1 MVSGCDDGDTMQTYY
16 RQLLELGASGELAP
30 LLERALAVIVEA
42 TGARIAYLEL
52 YADRAGEP
60 AFWRAHG
67 AAGDAVAAIRADI
80 SRGIIASTLASGE
93 LVDTP
98 SAKDDPRFAERGSV
112 RRNEIDAVL
121 CAPVGTPPIGVVYV
135 QGRADGAS
143 FDARHRDCAALFA
156 QQLALV
162 AERVR
167 GVRAPG
173 DDVDHT
179 ADVRRRFVSPRL
191 IGKSRALAR
200 VLSEAASMAPLDV
213 GVLITGP
220 SGTGKSELARAIHA
234 NSRRAGGPFVAVNCA
249 AIPANLVES
258 ELFGVERGA
267 HSTATQRTVGKVGAA
282 RGGTLF
288 LDEVGELPFDAQA
301 KLLQLLQDRQ
311 YYPVGSAQLVTA
323 DVRIIAATNVDLRD
337 RVDKQTFRADL
348 YYRLNVVTIEM
359 PGLADRRDDL
369 PDLARHL
376 CRDACARHGL
386 PTLELPRATLAALA
400 DEPWPGQVRELAN
413 ALEAGAIRA
422 AADGAT
428 ALRPPHVFPTRP
440 TSDDEPD
447 YREATRRFQRRFV
460 LDVLTDCDWDVP
472 TAIARLGIARS
483 HLYNLIAAFEL
494 KRPRS

>member
-1 MVSGCDDGDTMQTYY
+1 VVRSG
-16 RQLLELGASGELAP
+16 AP
-30 LLERALAVIVEA
+30 
-42 TGARIAYLEL
+42 T
-52 YADRAGEP
+52 
-60 AFWRAHG
+60 

-80 SRGIIASTLASGE
+80 ARDHR
-93 LVDTP
+93 VDAGVGRAGRHA

-112 RRNEIDAVL
+112 RRNGSTRC
-121 CAPVGTPPIGVVYV
+121 CARNGTPPIGVVYV

-288 LDEVGELPFDAQA
+288 LDEVGELPLDAQA
-301 KLLQLLQDRQ
+301 KLLQLQDRSTTR
-311 YYPVGSAQLVTA
+311 SAPRSWSRPT
-323 DVRIIAATNVDLRD
+323 
-337 RVDKQTFRADL
+337 
-348 YYRLNVVTIEM
+348 
-359 PGLADRRDDL
+359 
-369 PDLARHL
+369 
-376 CRDACARHGL
+376 CASS
-386 PTLELPRATLAALA
+386 P
-400 DEPWPGQVRELAN
+400 
-413 ALEAGAIRA
+413 
-422 AADGAT
+422 
-428 ALRPPHVFPTRP
+428 RP
-440 TSDDEPD
+440 TS
-447 YREATRRFQRRFV
+447 T
-460 LDVLTDCDWDVP
+460 C
-472 TAIARLGIARS
+472 AIASTSRRS
-483 HLYNLIAAFEL
+483 A
-494 KRPRS
+494 PTSTTGSTS

>member
-1 MVSGCDDGDTMQTYY
+1 M
-16 RQLLELGASGELAP
+16 
-30 LLERALAVIVEA
+30 
-42 TGARIAYLEL
+42 
-52 YADRAGEP
+52 
-60 AFWRAHG
+60 
-67 AAGDAVAAIRADI
+67 
-80 SRGIIASTLASGE
+80 
-93 LVDTP
+93 
-98 SAKDDPRFAERGSV
+98 SA
-112 RRNEIDAVL
+112 
-121 CAPVGTPPIGVVYV
+121 
-135 QGRADGAS
+135 
-143 FDARHRDCAALFA
+143 CAAC
-156 QQLALV
+156 
-162 AERVR
+162 
-167 GVRAPG
+167 APG

-288 LDEVGELPFDAQA
+288 LDEVGGAAVRRAGQAAATAAGPAVLPGRLRAA
-301 KLLQLLQDRQ
+301 GHGRR
-311 YYPVGSAQLVTA
+311 AHH
-323 DVRIIAATNVDLRD
+323 RATNVDLRD

-447 YREATRRFQRRFV
+447 YREGHAASSAASSSTSS
-460 LDVLTDCDWDVP
+460 P
-472 TAIARLGIARS
+472 TATGTS
-483 HLYNLIAAFEL
+483 
-494 KRPRS
+494 RPRSRGSASPARTSTT